1 MHCADKQEV
10 GLSGLS
16 DASGAHAVLE
26 HVDEG
31 GVEFA
36 AGMVVWREGL
46 APVGDLQLLASLSAE
61 EVQAPRLFGH
71 GGGAVVLARLSKE
84 RKCNL
89 EFFTW
94 PNIWNVCCKC
104 ACWHKSKRR
113 PRSASHLHDQMFRAA
128 ARVPLAPREGA
139 RRGGEGHLFVGC
151 VLCEGV
157 LQGGRVSEYAL
168 VSQTSD
174 RNGP

>member
-1 MHCADKQEV
+1 M
-10 GLSGLS
+10 GLSGPS

-36 AGMVVWREGL
+36 ARMVVWREGL
-46 APVGDLQLLASLSAE
+46 ALVGDLQLLASLSAE

-84 RKCNL
+84 RKCSL
-89 EFFTW
+89 GFFTS
-94 PNIWNVCCKC
+94 PNISNICCKC
-104 ACWHKSKRR
+104 TCWHKSKTR
-113 PRSASHLHDQMFRAA
+113 PQNSSHLYDQMFRAT

-139 RRGGEGHLFVGC
+139 RGGGEGHLFVGC

-168 VSQTSD
+168 VPQTSD
-174 RNGP
+174 HNGP